1 MLTLTENAAKAVN
14 NFIVSANKPVAG
26 LRIKVEGGG
35 CSGLKYAMRLEEQ
48 ADAGDEVIDF
58 DGVRVLIDST
68 SAPMLIGVTV
78 DYVESMEGSGF
89 KFENPNASG
98 GCGCGKSFSC

>member
-1 MLTLTENAAKAVN
+1 MLTLTENATKAVN
-14 NFIVSANKPVAG
+14 NFIVAANKPIAG

-35 CSGLKYAMRLEEQ
+35 CSGMKYAMRLEEQ
-48 ADAGDEVIDF
+48 AEAEDEVVDF
-58 DGVRVLIDST
+58 GAVKILIDSA

-89 KFENPNASG
+89 KFENPNATG

>member
-14 NFIVSANKPVAG
+14 NFIVSANKPIAG

-48 ADAGDEVIDF
+48 ADAEDEVVDF
-58 DGVRVLIDST
+58 GGVRVLIDST

>member
-1 MLTLTENAAKAVN
+1 MLMLTENAAKAVN
-14 NFIVSANKPVAG
+14 NFIVSANKPIAG

-48 ADAGDEVIDF
+48 AADEDEVVEF
-58 DGVRVLIDST
+58 GAVKVLIDSA

-89 KFENPNASG
+89 KFENPNATG